1 MFVTRLNAFQPFF
14 HPSPPVFSL
23 RLASHRDRERR
34 REKREIKYRRKKWE
48 IVNAKALFGRREVVT
63 SVRELGMDV
72 DSCCPCH
79 HSVDTVL
86 YSHNYSYVLLLSLF
100 VLFIV
105 WQCRRRRRLQPPTT
119 HPRSL
124 RRSVQTALRF
134 VACQLLNWWLALRNV
149 PWRAP
154 YYSCSYCISRHP
166 FIRLPVCRRDVGPRS
181 ANWWRIGNETV
192 KLESESESDAALAA
206 AKLPVRIFSSFS
218 LSSLPSIF
226 CLLLLLLQAV
236 NLAKLWFII
245 ASQSKCENLP
255 FACLLA
261 TM

>member
-14 HPSPPVFSL
+14 YPSPPVFSL

-34 REKREIKYRRKKWE
+34 REKREIKHRWKKRRNCQCQSAFWTPRGCHQRSR
-48 IVNAKALFGRREVVT
+48 VGHGRW
-63 SVRELGMDV
+63 
-72 DSCCPCH
+72 
-79 HSVDTVL
+79 
-86 YSHNYSYVLLLSLF
+86 LLLSLSSQCWYCALLQLLLRSFAVLF

-124 RRSVQTALRF
+124 RRSVQTALRV

-166 FIRLPVCRRDVGPRS
+166 FIRLSVCRRDVGPRS

-192 KLESESESDAALAA
+192 KLESESESDAAAA

-218 LSSLPSIF
+218 LSRHSPSFFVCCF
-226 CLLLLLLQAV
+226 CCFRQ
-236 NLAKLWFII
+236 
-245 ASQSKCENLP
+245 
-255 FACLLA
+255 
-261 TM
+261 